1 MSALTGAGKLARL
14 ILRRDRVVM
23 PLWVYLVG
31 LVPISYAASLGD
43 LYPDAAAR
51 AQFAATG
58 GSTAGFVALYGRL
71 SGSSLGELVAWR
83 AGFLPIVIGLFSL
96 LTVIRHTRTEE
107 DQGRR
112 DLLGATVVGR
122 HAALAAAL
130 GTTLAAN
137 LVLGAVL
144 AAGLISQHLE
154 PVGALAFGLEAA
166 MAGWVFAAVGAAAAQ
181 LTESAGAA
189 RGIAVAVLGAGYAL
203 RVTGDLDGLAGG
215 SLSWLSWASPFG
227 LLQHLHPFGGERWW
241 VFLVALALVAIF
253 VVVAVVLGARRDVGA
268 GLLPPRLGPATAPAS
283 LATPIGLAWRLH
295 RGLLLAWTVGLALL
309 GLVLGGAA
317 TSVGDLLRDNPQM
330 QAAFARIGGKAGLID
345 AYMAAIMGILGLVV
359 AGYAIQATLRMRAE
373 ESAGRL
379 EPVLATA
386 VGRLGWAA
394 SHLVFAALGPAVA
407 LAAAGAAAGLAY
419 GGGSGDAGH
428 QVARLVGAALVQL
441 PAVWVLAAVA
451 LALIGLLPQL
461 AAVSWGGLAV
471 SVLVT
476 LVGSVL
482 QLSQWLLDVSPFT
495 HVPKVPGAALALTPL
510 VLLAAIAAALAGA
523 GLAGLRRRDVPVG

>member
-1 MSALTGAGKLARL
+1 
-14 ILRRDRVVM
+14 
-23 PLWVYLVG
+23 
-31 LVPISYAASLGD
+31 
-43 LYPDAAAR
+43 
-51 AQFAATG
+51 
-58 GSTAGFVALYGRL
+58 
-71 SGSSLGELVAWR
+71 
-83 AGFLPIVIGLFSL
+83 
-96 LTVIRHTRTEE
+96 
-107 DQGRR
+107 
-112 DLLGATVVGR
+112 
-122 HAALAAAL
+122 
-130 GTTLAAN
+130 
-137 LVLGAVL
+137 
-144 AAGLISQHLE
+144 
-154 PVGALAFGLEAA
+154 
-166 MAGWVFAAVGAAAAQ
+166 
-181 LTESAGAA
+181 
-189 RGIAVAVLGAGYAL
+189 
-203 RVTGDLDGLAGG
+203 
-215 SLSWLSWASPFG
+215 
-227 LLQHLHPFGGERWW
+227 
-241 VFLVALALVAIF
+241 VFLVALAM
-253 VVVAVVLGARRDVGA
+253 VAVLAAVAVALEARRDVGA
-268 GLLPPRLGPATAPAS
+268 GLLPPRLGPAAAGAG

-330 QAAFARIGGKAGLID
+330 QAAFARLGGKAGLID
-345 AYMAAIMGILGLVV
+345 AYMAGIMGIMGLVV

-451 LALIGLLPQL
+451 LALIGLLPRL

-476 LVGSVL
+476 LLGSVL
-482 QLSQWLLDVSPFT
+482 QLGQWLLDVSPFT
-495 HVPKVPGAALALTPL
+495 HVPKVPGAGLALTPL
-510 VLLAAIAAALAGA
+510 LLLVAVAAGLAGA
-523 GLAGLRRRDVPVG
+523 GLAGLRRRDVPVA